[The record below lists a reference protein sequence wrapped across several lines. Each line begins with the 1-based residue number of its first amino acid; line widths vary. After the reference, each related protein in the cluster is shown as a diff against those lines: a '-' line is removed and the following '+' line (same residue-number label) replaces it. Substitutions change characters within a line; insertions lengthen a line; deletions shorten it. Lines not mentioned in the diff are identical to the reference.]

1 MRAFCASI
9 STTIRVGIPPN
20 LFREAREHCGEGFAV
35 QEIPN
40 QGLTRVDHVG
50 PGVLANQTKAI
61 YAAGRLLFLQNQFAD
76 H

>member
-1 MRAFCASI
+1 M
-9 STTIRVGIPPN
+9 
-20 LFREAREHCGEGFAV
+20 

-61 YAAGRLLFLQNQFAD
+61 YAAGRLFFLQDQFVD
-76 H
+76 HLRVIHTSTS